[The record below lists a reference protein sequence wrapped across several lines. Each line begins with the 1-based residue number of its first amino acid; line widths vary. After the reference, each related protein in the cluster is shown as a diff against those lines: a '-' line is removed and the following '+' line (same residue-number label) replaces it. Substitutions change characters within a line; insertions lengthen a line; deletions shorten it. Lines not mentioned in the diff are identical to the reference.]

1 MRAKLI
7 SALLNVLNFQTLMTS
22 QLLKAGEEIEIT
34 EAEATVVAEAAEAT
48 AVVMAAMAVAA
59 AEAAA
64 TVIEEMME
72 ALGEEEE
79 EEEVAEEVEEAAAE
93 EDIKIVILE
102 EDLEIEDMTEIAE
115 EVATAATIT
124 TMTAEAGETEV
135 MVVAKTAINQDRI
148 TTMMTKVTLD
158 QILPSLHTEEEVL
171 LSLDKEPLLSKSRLE
186 LKMLC
191 MLAT

>member
-7 SALLNVLNFQTLMTS
+7 SALLNVLNFQTLMMS
-22 QLLKAGEEIEIT
+22 QSLKAGEEIEIT
-34 EAEATVVAEAAEAT
+34 EVEATEVAEAAEAT